1 MENGTLIKLWAMTMV
16 TILMI
21 VDALTWKIDHALW
34 SLGITIIAGLAGY
47 EVGLSVGKNKP
58 RD

>member
-1 MENGTLIKLWAMTMV
+1 MEDGTLKRLWGMTMV

-34 SLGITIIAGLAGY
+34 TFGVAVIAGLAGY
-47 EVGLSVGKNKP
+47 EVGLNVGKNRT